1 MPFVGQGVTGNPK
14 RLFVAAKDRILFNT
28 GDPQQ
33 DATMRA
39 VKDSLTQVERAL
51 NTRAVSAKFIN
62 GATFSIPP
70 GTTVATIGTQLW
82 GQPTMLDLARNSITA
97 IEAGIYLVT
106 TNLFLSL
113 ASGTSAPTFIRQ
125 YNSAGA
131 LQATE
136 RFDYLGT
143 STGLNQAYTA
153 VFAASYRDRFDVEIT
168 NSGVGTI
175 NGNNMNSFSATK
187 ITDVPSNF
195 GV

>member
-1 MPFVGQGVTGNPK
+1 MPFVGQQVTGNPK
-14 RLFVAAKDRILFNT
+14 RLFVAAKDRIVFDT
-28 GDPQQ
+28 PDPKMQ
-33 DATMRA
+33 ASMLA
-39 VKDSLTQVERAL
+39 IKEGFTQVERAL
-51 NTRAVSAKFIN
+51 NTRAISAKYTN
-62 GATFSIPP
+62 GPTFSIPP
-70 GTTVATIGTQLW
+70 GTTAASIGTPVW
-82 GQPTMLDLARNSITA
+82 GLPPMLDLARNSIVA

-125 YNSAGA
+125 YNSANA
-131 LQATE
+131 LITGE

-143 STGLNQAYTA
+143 ATGLNQAYNA
-153 VFAASYRDRFDVEIT
+153 VFAASYRDRFDIEIT

-187 ITDVPSNF
+187 LADLPSSY